1 MAPVKKTHTA
11 CKTTKWYKADDVK
24 THFKRKTV
32 KPTKTTLKKS
42 IQPG

>member
-24 THFKRKTV
+24 THFRRKRTV
-32 KPTKTTLKKS
+32 APKTTLKKNLA
-42 IQPG
+42 PG